1 MFSDPTQLAL
11 ALALG
16 LSVGLVSS
24 TLGLGGGVLLVP
36 LLPLVFKFSH
46 YDVLG
51 TSLASI
57 FCVVSINAWAF
68 HRKGLVDWR
77 IANFAGPAS
86 AVSAFGAGY
95 FAQYIPAAYLKGF
108 LATML
113 MLFAAKVIF
122 GFKARKS
129 TSSSE
134 RRWLFP
140 LAGALAGAVSGL
152 TGVGAG
158 LILGPIM
165 ISLALT
171 DNEKMSPTQNGVMV
185 FTTFFAMLAYLR
197 WPQEDAWTFGFVHF
211 DIVLPVVIGA
221 SLSAALGRRWQSR
234 VQADQRRLIL
244 GVMLLAL
251 SLKTMY
257 AVLV

>member
-1 MFSDPTQLAL
+1 MSQEILQPVSQDGNAKPTNARWVVLVFLAL
-11 ALALG
+11 AAGSAYLTRNCIAVANTTIQSELKFTEDQMGWILG
-16 LSVGLVSS
+16 
-24 TLGLGGGVLLVP
+24 
-36 LLPLVFKFSH
+36 
-46 YDVLG
+46 
-51 TSLASI
+51 
-57 FCVVSINAWAF
+57 
-68 HRKGLVDWR
+68 
-77 IANFAGPAS
+77 
-86 AVSAFGAGY
+86 AFGAGY

-185 FTTFFAMLAYLR
+185 FTTIFAMLAYLR